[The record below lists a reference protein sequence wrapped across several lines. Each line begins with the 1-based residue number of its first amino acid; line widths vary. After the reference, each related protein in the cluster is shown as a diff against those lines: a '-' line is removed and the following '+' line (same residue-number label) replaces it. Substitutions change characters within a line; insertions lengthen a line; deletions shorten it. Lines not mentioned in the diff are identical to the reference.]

1 MSNAVRYPRI
11 LAAVAASCTASV
23 GFTQQAPTAASA
35 DSSALEEIVV
45 TAQKREEKLQD
56 VPIAITVVNSQ
67 QLTDEHVTTIADLA
81 RTAPALEMIQSF
93 GGPGGGGQIRGI
105 GTQSFTRSA
114 EGAVGI
120 VVDGVSQGNLNIN
133 NVFDVARVEVL
144 RGPQGTLF
152 GLTSS
157 AGVINIVTNAPDPN
171 AFSTDWHV
179 DYAHKGTAGS
189 EYGQETVQGVVNIPV
204 SGNSALRIAGSVDDN
219 KGVERNSFT
228 GTDATANNY
237 ALRAHYLLDSDPL
250 TVSVI
255 ADYQRIIQNGAQG
268 GAIASFVYVTADP
281 TLTAQLAACGI
292 TPGFGN
298 QDRCANHLQLFYDTA
313 YGLSAQA
320 DYKLGSSTLTS
331 ITSYRRDESGPL
343 YQDIQALP
351 AANPQIFSGGGLT
364 ASRQWS
370 EELRIA
376 SNPGAQLE
384 YTAGLFF
391 SNYLTLGYPSA
402 AGQFFDVQITIP
414 GVPFPIE
421 APGTGPTSTLTQTS
435 VGSQAAFAHLQYHAT
450 DALTFILGARFT
462 REEVTDYSSPLGQQ
476 PGSAGNVG
484 STTLDKDQNNVSGVV
499 GAQFKLSPQWTT
511 YATVTRGYK
520 GPQAQAAGAPGSGI
534 AAELIPAEIP
544 LAFEVGIKGTILENR
559 LGTDLSLFDTRV
571 QNYQGQTCALNP
583 TGVLVCN
590 PNSFNVTTRGVELD
604 FYGHP
609 FDHLNITGGYIF
621 DQARYPGNYTGED
634 PNNLNGGV
642 TAMGGLQLV
651 GVPESK
657 FTLSGDY
664 TIPLGAVQGFIG
676 SDVVY
681 KSALRLGYSASP
693 EFVFPSSWNLSFR
706 GGVRS
711 ADGRWGVTAFA
722 RDVNNSH
729 EPITLFGGP
738 AFTGPS
744 PAAGGVPFFFNPA
757 YPNGHVSGVSGWIGA
772 QSLREVGLSL
782 DLKF

>member
-1 MSNAVRYPRI
+1 
-11 LAAVAASCTASV
+11 
-23 GFTQQAPTAASA
+23 
-35 DSSALEEIVV
+35 V
-45 TAQKREEKLQD
+45 TAEKRPEKLQD
-56 VPIAITVVNSQ
+56 VPVAITVVSSE
-67 QLTDEHVTTIADLA
+67 QLSDQHVTTIADLS

-133 NVFDVARVEVL
+133 NIFDVGQIEVL

-157 AGVINIVTNAPDPN
+157 AGVINITTNAPDPN
-171 AFSTDWHV
+171 AFATTWHA

-189 EYGQETVQGVVNIPV
+189 EFGQETLQGVVNIPI
-204 SGNSALRIAGSVDDN
+204 SSDSAVRIAGSVDDN
-219 KGVERNSFT
+219 RGVEHNSFT
-228 GTDATANNY
+228 GTDDSVNNY
-237 ALRAHYLLDSDPL
+237 GLRAHYLLNSDPL
-250 TVSVI
+250 TISVI
-255 ADYQRIIQNGAQG
+255 ADYQRIIQSGAQG
-268 GAIASFVYVTADP
+268 GNIASFVYVTADP

-298 QDRCANHLQLFYDTA
+298 QDRCANHLELFYDTA

-320 DYKLGSSTLTS
+320 DYKFADATLTS
-331 ITSYRRDESGPL
+331 ITSYRRDETGPA

-351 AANPQIFSGGGLT
+351 EANPQLFSGGGLS

-370 EELRIA
+370 EELRVS

-384 YTAGLFF
+384 YTTGIFL

-402 AGQFFDVQITIP
+402 SGAFFDIDIA
-414 GVPFPIE
+414 VPFPPFTI
-421 APGTGPTSTLTQTS
+421 AAGGPTTTLTQTS
-435 VGSQAAFAHLQYHAT
+435 VSSEAAFAHAQYHVT

-462 REEVTDYSSPLGQQ
+462 REEVGDYSSPLGFQ
-476 PGSAGNVG
+476 PGSAANVG
-484 STTLDKDQNNVSGVV
+484 STTLNIDQNNFSGVV
-499 GAQFKLSPQWTT
+499 GLQYKLSPQWTT
-511 YATVTRGYK
+511 YGTVTRGYK
-520 GPQAQAAGAPGSGI
+520 GPQAQAAGAPGSGVP
-534 AAELIPAEIP
+534 AEIIPAEIP
-544 LAFEVGIKGTILENR
+544 LAFELGIKGAVLDGK
-559 LGTDLSLFDTRV
+559 LGTDFSVFDTRV
-571 QNYQGQTCALNP
+571 QNYQGQTCSLNP

-590 PNSFNVTTRGVELD
+590 PNSFNVTTRGVEVD
-604 FYGHP
+604 FFGRP
-609 FDHLNITGGYIF
+609 IEHLNITGGYIF
-621 DQARYPGNYTGED
+621 DQAHYPADYTGED

-657 FTLSGDY
+657 FTVSGDY
-664 TIPLGAVQGFIG
+664 VIPMGPVSAFVG

-681 KSALRLGYSASP
+681 KSAIRLGYSASP
-693 EFVFPSSWNLSFR
+693 EFVFPASWNVGLR

-711 ADGRWGVTAFA
+711 SDNRWGVSLFA

-738 AFTGPS
+738 AFTGPPP
-744 PAAGGVPFFFNPA
+744 PAGAPFFFNPA
-757 YPNGHVSGVSGWIGA
+757 YPNGHISGVSGWIGA
-772 QSLREVGLSL
+772 QSLREVGVSL
-782 DLKF
+782 DLRL